1 VTLSLPARTTIG
13 LVGGTGAGKTT
24 LVDLMLGLLQPDA
37 GSIRVDGRALDRD
50 TMRAWQQSIGYV
62 PQVIYLTD
70 ATIAENIAFGLPRDR
85 IDMAAVESAA
95 RIAALHE
102 FVMTDLPQGYDTFVG
117 ERGVRLSGGQRQR
130 IGIARALYHDPA
142 LLIMDEATSALD
154 TLTEKLVME
163 AVERIR
169 QDKTV
174 VMIAHRLGTVRNCD
188 RIYLLENG
196 VVADSGR
203 FDDLVAS
210 SETFRRMAAAS

>member
-1 VTLSLPARTTIG
+1 
-13 LVGGTGAGKTT
+13 
-24 LVDLMLGLLQPDA
+24 
-37 GSIRVDGRALDRD
+37 
-50 TMRAWQQSIGYV
+50 
-62 PQVIYLTD
+62 
-70 ATIAENIAFGLPRDR
+70 
-85 IDMAAVESAA
+85 
-95 RIAALHE
+95 
-102 FVMTDLPQGYDTFVG
+102 
-117 ERGVRLSGGQRQR
+117 LSGGQRQR

-154 TLTEKLVME
+154 TLTEKLVMD
-163 AVERIR
+163 AVQRIR